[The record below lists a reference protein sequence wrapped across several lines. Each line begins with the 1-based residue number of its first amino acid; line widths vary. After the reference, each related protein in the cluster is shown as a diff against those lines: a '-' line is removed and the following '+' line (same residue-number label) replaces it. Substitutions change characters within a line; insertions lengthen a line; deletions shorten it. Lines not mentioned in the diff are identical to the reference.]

1 MDLQQARATRDNS
14 ASAPRVDLARAL
26 DFMVRQYDKMAALY
40 DKMEALSLEQERLR
54 TLGGIPPKVDKTWAW
69 ANERLVP
76 LPASASDPSAPPLWR
91 GAPRLARRPDTDGPR
106 DAA

>member
-1 MDLQQARATRDNS
+1 MNLDQARATRDNS

-26 DFMVRQYDKMAALY
+26 DFTLRELDKVQ
-40 DKMEALSLEQERLR
+40 ALSLEQQRLR
-54 TLGGIPPKVDKTWAW
+54 TLGGIPPEVDYSW

-76 LPASASDPSAPPLWR
+76 LPASASDPGAPPLWR
-91 GAPRLARRPDTDGPR
+91 GAPRLARRPGTDGPQ

>member
-14 ASAPRVDLARAL
+14 ISAPRVDLARAL
-26 DFMVRQYDKMAALY
+26 DFMVRQYDKM
-40 DKMEALSLEQERLR
+40 EALSLDQQRLR
-54 TLGGIPPKVDKTWAW
+54 TLGGVPPEVDHSW

-91 GAPRLARRPDTDGPR
+91 GAPRLARRPDVDGPQ